1 MNRELVISA
10 SRFETR
16 VALLEDGR
24 AAELAVE
31 RARQR
36 GVVGDIYKGR
46 VTRVLP
52 GMQSAFVDIGFE
64 RDAFLYVA
72 DVREDWD
79 EFDEVDEV
87 AAEPAEASGG
97 AASIDDLLKEG
108 QEIVVQVVKDV
119 MASKGVRVT
128 TNVSLPGR
136 YLVFTPH
143 ASRVGISR
151 RIQDERERERLKTIL
166 GRLAEAGGGFIA
178 RTAAEGRGEE
188 EFLADRRYLEAVWE
202 TIGIRA
208 EKSPAPSLLHREL
221 DLLLRSVRDVGTQD
235 CSAIW
240 VDDEDAYRRV
250 VEFLDQV
257 HASLVSRVRLHR
269 KNTPLFEDFG
279 LEQEIERALRPKV
292 WLPNGGYIV
301 INPTEALVAI
311 DVNTGRYVGK
321 SRLEDTVF
329 ATNLAAVREI
339 VRQIRLR
346 DLGGIIVVDF
356 IDMTEEANRQE
367 IFAALEQEL
376 KKDRSR
382 NRILKIS
389 EFGLVEITRKRSRQ
403 SLDRALTRPCPVC
416 GGAGRIKSEQTVALE
431 IRRDV
436 EKLARRL
443 TAGETAVVRAHAD
456 VVRLLRA
463 EEWTLIAELEE
474 RYRIQVIVR
483 DDPEFDPERFEVEP
497 A

>member
-10 SRFETR
+10 SRLETR

-24 AAELAVE
+24 AVELAVE
-31 RARQR
+31 RAWQR

-72 DVREDWD
+72 DVREEWEDF
-79 EFDEVDEV
+79 EEMDEV
-87 AAEPAEASGG
+87 PAGPVEGSGG
-97 AASIDDLLKEG
+97 GASIDELLKEG

-136 YLVFTPH
+136 FLVFTPYV
-143 ASRVGISR
+143 SRVGVSR
-151 RIQDERERERLKTIL
+151 KIQDERERERLKTVL
-166 GRLAEAGGGFIA
+166 QRLAEAGGGFIA
-178 RTAAEGRGEE
+178 RTAAEGRKEE
-188 EFLADRRYLEAVWE
+188 EFLSDFKYLDALWE
-202 TIGIRA
+202 TIRTRA
-208 EKSPAPSLLHREL
+208 ERNSAPSLLHREL

-240 VDDEDAYRRV
+240 VDDDEAYRRT

-257 HASLVSRVRLHR
+257 HTSLVARVRLHR

-339 VRQIRLR
+339 VRQVRLR

-367 IFAALEQEL
+367 VFAALEQEL

-389 EFGLVEITRKRSRQ
+389 EFGLVAITRKRSRQ
-403 SLDRALTRPCPVC
+403 SLDRALTRSCPIC

-431 IRRDV
+431 IRREV

-443 TAGETAVVRAHAD
+443 TPGETAVVRAHAD

-463 EEWTLIAELEE
+463 EEWALIAEIED
-474 RYRIQVIVR
+474 RYRVQVIVR
-483 DDPEFDPERFEVEP
+483 DDPEFGPERFEVEP